1 MSLYVLKP
9 KTENK
14 NITQDYMIGT
24 RKDVKAVY
32 KLKKSNQKSKSN
44 SLHFFSREFI
54 VSASFSI
61 FTNVLFAFIHYTFC
75 FSSISMGFC

>member
-1 MSLYVLKP
+1 MPLYVLKP

-24 RKDVKAVY
+24 GKNVKAVY
-32 KLKKSNQKSKSN
+32 KFKKKSTQNQN

-54 VSASFSI
+54 VSVSFSI
-61 FTNVLFAFIHYTFC
+61 STTFRLR
-75 FSSISMGFC
+75 